1 MKKHYLALGLIFLTT
16 SCTINFVIE
25 TDYASQNGGGG
36 AINEEVTTEAVTTPT
51 VSPDISAEVKPEGL

>member
-1 MKKHYLALGLIFLTT
+1 MFLIT

-36 AINEEVTTEAVTTPT
+36 DINEEVTTDATTTPT
-51 VSPDISAEVKPEGL
+51 ANTEVNAKGI